1 MSWRTGL
8 STKLNVA
15 ATKGNVPEASAIFEQ
30 LWTGAQHPSAT
41 MFCNT
46 MLKAYANAGD
56 FPGAS
61 RWEMR
66 RQSVRT
72 NAKTLG
78 KLIESAAKAGQ
89 AELALEWLAEKEDV
103 ANPVM
108 LNTVLHAFARSAAC
122 TEAEAFLSRLPEKS
136 MQPNA
141 ISFNTVIAC
150 YSDKGLMDRAE
161 DCLGAMKRQS
171 LQPTLPSYNALL
183 QGFAR
188 ASESAHAVRTL
199 ARLVEDGLVANGIT
213 SQLLVSAFT
222 RSGDCATAL
231 LWLRTFEQCGIT
243 AGLHEYNARRHQK
256 IRTVFGSPRRGS
268 RSNKARMARSSYRFC
283 CITVVVTAT
292 ALALAAAAGY
302 LFLIWLIVTLF
313 GEIFTEVDDALS
325 TPTPVIVSTTLG
337 AIFGYVQDHPMN
349 VLIMI
354 LAHSRTGG
362 NKFYGHKKELA
373 GVKVGLKNSKQEG
386 RITETRELLQAMR
399 AQTLKPDV
407 VSLTA
412 VAECY
417 TRRGDVDG
425 ALECLERFK
434 TEVRLDRVF
443 FKTVMNSCAGRGDV
457 ASTRMWIHAMQKHGF
472 DADVASSNMVLKAYA
487 RSGDAEKALVW
498 LQSMKERNEVSFNTA
513 ANACA
518 KLGRLNLVL
527 QIMEEMKN
535 AQVTPDLI
543 TYTVALTACG
553 NAQPVLWEEA
563 LELLQTMQQ
572 RNLELDRNALHALRR
587 AGMRLL
593 MVLLTPSQLILFK
606 VVGAWVGGS
615 WGTLPT
621 AMSLVAEGLGIA
633 YDEDD
638 EDAKESKGQF
648 SACRETVADSLP
660 FDTSIFNQEDLQ
672 YGLIWMLQ
680 VRAAMMPIAKP
691 PEVAT
696 LKFLICRLPRAAT
709 RGKGKER
716 RAKAVP
722 KPWGGS
728 SLRWAEP
735 KSSPNR
741 SVVLQAGPLEVFVS
755 GPASGLQ
762 RMPVQPRGWVTV
774 DASAVGGPLYL
785 EKVKLPRWQVVFNS
799 GSQKGDIVVR
809 KGVSLDSDE
818 VAVLTCGT
826 VVDQAAPL
834 EETEDL
840 AARGFRDGIV
850 RMNIS
855 FLDTSS
861 REPSSSS
868 RVRQGWVTCDATSQG
883 GPRFFEPMD
892 PHDTS
897 QKPTKA
903 ENPDQGGAE
912 DGAWDS
918 NRTWRVMNLQ
928 DPKDLVVVN
937 KPEPFAPGSGKV
949 VPPEMLVRHLGNGDV
964 VYQVGHSKKVRGYMV
979 MPIRIEQDEGW
990 VVRRLV
996 DRNRD
1001 HGYQVPWFEEIVNG
1015 EPREKRKHRN
1025 RDRDSLQCSLSKD
1038 SGSGGF
1044 KRCS

>member
-1 MSWRTGL
+1 
-8 STKLNVA
+8 
-15 ATKGNVPEASAIFEQ
+15 
-30 LWTGAQHPSAT
+30 
-41 MFCNT
+41 
-46 MLKAYANAGD
+46 
-56 FPGAS
+56 
-61 RWEMR
+61 
-66 RQSVRT
+66 
-72 NAKTLG
+72 
-78 KLIESAAKAGQ
+78 
-89 AELALEWLAEKEDV
+89 
-103 ANPVM
+103 
-108 LNTVLHAFARSAAC
+108 
-122 TEAEAFLSRLPEKS
+122 
-136 MQPNA
+136 
-141 ISFNTVIAC
+141 
-150 YSDKGLMDRAE
+150 
-161 DCLGAMKRQS
+161 
-171 LQPTLPSYNALL
+171 
-183 QGFAR
+183 
-188 ASESAHAVRTL
+188 
-199 ARLVEDGLVANGIT
+199 
-213 SQLLVSAFT
+213 
-222 RSGDCATAL
+222 
-231 LWLRTFEQCGIT
+231 
-243 AGLHEYNARRHQK
+243 
-256 IRTVFGSPRRGS
+256 
-268 RSNKARMARSSYRFC
+268 
-283 CITVVVTAT
+283 
-292 ALALAAAAGY
+292 
-302 LFLIWLIVTLF
+302 
-313 GEIFTEVDDALS
+313 
-325 TPTPVIVSTTLG
+325 
-337 AIFGYVQDHPMN
+337 
-349 VLIMI
+349 
-354 LAHSRTGG
+354 
-362 NKFYGHKKELA
+362 
-373 GVKVGLKNSKQEG
+373 
-386 RITETRELLQAMR
+386 
-399 AQTLKPDV
+399 
-407 VSLTA
+407 
-412 VAECY
+412 
-417 TRRGDVDG
+417 
-425 ALECLERFK
+425 
-434 TEVRLDRVF
+434 
-443 FKTVMNSCAGRGDV
+443 
-457 ASTRMWIHAMQKHGF
+457 
-472 DADVASSNMVLKAYA
+472 
-487 RSGDAEKALVW
+487 
-498 LQSMKERNEVSFNTA
+498 
-513 ANACA
+513 
-518 KLGRLNLVL
+518 
-527 QIMEEMKN
+527 
-535 AQVTPDLI
+535 
-543 TYTVALTACG
+543 
-553 NAQPVLWEEA
+553 
-563 LELLQTMQQ
+563 
-572 RNLELDRNALHALRR
+572 
-587 AGMRLL
+587 
-593 MVLLTPSQLILFK
+593 LFK

-638 EDAKESKGQF
+638 EDAKDAE
-648 SACRETVADSLP
+648 AYMDSLP

-696 LKFLICRLPRAAT
+696 LKFLICPDMAQEEEGDRDRI
-709 RGKGKER
+709 RGGGRDKGKGKGKEGKGR
-716 RAKAVP
+716 SETVGRFIPEMGRTEIVP
-722 KPWGGS
+722 KPQRGTWW
-728 SLRWAEP
+728 RNCC
-735 KSSPNR
+735 PNKGEVIIR
-741 SVVLQAGPLEVFVS
+741 EQFLLTSEEITRVPFGQYVLQAGPLEVFVS

-834 EETEDL
+834 EETE
-840 AARGFRDGIV
+840 DGIV

-1025 RDRDSLQCSLSKD
+1025 RDRGIYQISCRLFRIDDATCLSRLFCSFHKYN
-1038 SGSGGF
+1038 
-1044 KRCS
+1044 